1 MQFPENITDYKAAYQ
16 ALLEQ
21 NKELSGQNKAILEK
35 LEESLNA
42 NRELAGRLE
51 LLMRQYSELQR
62 QLFGS
67 KSERRVPQFE
77 NQPTLFDLEEPKQ
90 PEPQTEEVSYTRHK
104 KEKKQ
109 PVRSSLPAHLPRKT
123 EVIEPAD
130 IPEDAV
136 KIGEEV
142 TEVLEYTP
150 SEVYV
155 RRIVRPKYASPRT
168 DAEAQ
173 ISIASLPSLP
183 IEKGSAGASLLAYL
197 IASKYVDHLPFY
209 RLNKILARSG
219 IKIPEPTIGGWV
231 KKCCRWM
238 DLLYE
243 SMCKK
248 LLTQTYL
255 MADETGVPVLTQDKP
270 GATHKGYFWVYYSPE
285 LKLVMFDYREGRDQ
299 SGPNEV
305 LKSFKGDL
313 QVDGYA
319 GYNEVFRR
327 SDVHALG
334 CMAHARR
341 KFERAEK
348 SGDPRATTALKYF
361 SALYAI
367 ERAAREGEYSAGE
380 RYALRQEEAVPR
392 LKELEKWLKKEAE
405 TTLPRSAM
413 GEAISYTLNFWS
425 RLLRYVQDGRFEID
439 NNLIENSIRPVA
451 LGRKNYM
458 FAGSHEGAKRA
469 AIIYTLMGT
478 CKMRGIDPFK
488 WLHEYLTKVPD
499 WPANRIAE
507 LEPGAVT
514 N

>member
-1 MQFPENITDYKAAYQ
+1 MQFPENITDYKAAYE
-16 ALLEQ
+16 ALLGYHQ
-21 NKELSGQNKAILEK
+21 VALGQISEK
-35 LEESLNA
+35 LEASIKE

-67 KSERRVPQFE
+67 KSERRVPQLE

-123 EVIEPAD
+123 EVIEPSD

-219 IKIPEPTIGGWV
+219 VKIPEPTIGGWV
-231 KKCCRWM
+231 KKCCQWM
-238 DLLYE
+238 EPLYE
-243 SMCKK
+243 AINNQ
-248 LLTQTYL
+248 LLSQNYL
-255 MADETGVPVLTQDKP
+255 MADETGIPVLTQDKP

-367 ERAAREGEYSAGE
+367 ERAAREGEYSAAE

-392 LKELEKWLKKEAE
+392 LKELETWLKKEAE

-413 GEAISYTLNFWS
+413 GEAISYTLNFWA
-425 RLLRYVQDGRFEID
+425 RLLRYVEDGRFEID

-458 FAGSHEGAKRA
+458 FAGSHEGAKRS

-478 CKMRGIDPFK
+478 CKMRGIDPFT
-488 WLHEYLTKVPD
+488 WLNDYLTKVPD

-507 LEPGAVT
+507 LAPGADT

>member
-1 MQFPENITDYKAAYQ
+1 MQFPENITDYKAAYE
-16 ALLEQ
+16 ALLGYHQ
-21 NKELSGQNKAILEK
+21 VALGQISEK
-35 LEESLNA
+35 LEASIKE

-62 QLFGS
+62 QLYGS
-67 KSERRVPQFE
+67 KSERRVPQLA

-130 IPEDAV
+130 IPEGAV
-136 KIGEEV
+136 KISEEV

-155 RRIVRPKYASPRT
+155 RRIVRPKYASPKT
-168 DAEAQ
+168 DGETQ

-183 IEKGSAGASLLAYL
+183 IEKGSAGAGLLAYL

-209 RLNKILARSG
+209 RLNKILARNG
-219 IKIPEPTIGGWV
+219 VKIPEPTIGGWV
-231 KKCCRWM
+231 KKCCQWM
-238 DLLYE
+238 EPLYE
-243 SMCKK
+243 AINNQ
-248 LLTQTYL
+248 LLSQNYL
-255 MADETGVPVLTQDKP
+255 MADETGIPVLTQDKP

-285 LKLVMFDYREGRDQ
+285 LRMVMFDYREGRDQ

-313 QVDGYA
+313 QVDGYG

-327 SDVHALG
+327 SEVRALG

-341 KFERAEK
+341 KFERVEK
-348 SGDPRATTALKYF
+348 LGDPRGTAALKF
-361 SALYAI
+361 LSALYAV
-367 ERAAREGEYSAGE
+367 ERVARDGEYSVAE
-380 RYALRQEEAVPR
+380 RYALRQEQSVPKLKAFEEW
-392 LKELEKWLKKEAE
+392 LKEEAGS
-405 TTLPRSAM
+405 TLPRSAL
-413 GEAISYTLNFWS
+413 GEAISYTLNLWS
-425 RLLRYVQDGRFEID
+425 RLVRYVEDGRFEID

-458 FAGSHEGAKRA
+458 FAGSHEGAKRS

-478 CKMRGIDPFK
+478 CKMRGIDPFT
-488 WLHEYLTKVPD
+488 WLNDYLTKVPD

-507 LEPGAVT
+507 LAPGADT